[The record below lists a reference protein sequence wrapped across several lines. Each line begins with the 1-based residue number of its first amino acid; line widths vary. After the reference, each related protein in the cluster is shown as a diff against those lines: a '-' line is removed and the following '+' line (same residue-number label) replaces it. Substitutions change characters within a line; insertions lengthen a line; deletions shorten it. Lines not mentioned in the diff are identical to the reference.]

1 MRVVRAELDDG
12 SRVIGVRFPAAFL
25 GDVLVGLL
33 SSSSMDAGNEAAS
46 VQLTPSSQVEAP
58 ASVKP
63 KQLERAKS
71 KPRTIASFF
80 QKKAPRHAVD
90 DEGGLGGSGGGGG
103 GAKRKERDDGDDE
116 HCGSSAQ
123 HVVVVVE

>member
-1 MRVVRAELDDG
+1 M
-12 SRVIGVRFPAAFL
+12 IGVRFPAAFL

-33 SSSSMDAGNEAAS
+33 SSSSMDAGSEAAS

-63 KQLERAKS
+63 KQLERAKN

-80 QKKAPRHAVD
+80 QKKAPQQAVD
-90 DEGGLGGSGGGGG
+90 DEGGLGGGGGGG
-103 GAKRKERDDGDDE
+103 GGGNKRKERDDGDDE
-116 HCGSSAQ
+116 RCGSSAQ